1 MSTRPKNAAAIEA
14 YIKEL
19 KNLGAEMDDIAWDVA
34 SQLMEG
40 VEANA
45 VKLSPVGEYDK
56 PVDFVTKE
64 GKHVHFQPHSGKIG
78 GFLRKMWSHEE
89 PKKVGRKWRGKVQ
102 NNASYA
108 AYVNDGHR
116 IVRNGITVGFVPGQ
130 FFLERAVKSARRGL
144 PGLWRDEVARVKKKT
159 GF

>member
-1 MSTRPKNAAAIEA
+1 MSIRSKNAAAIEA

-19 KNLGAEMDDIAWDVA
+19 RNLGAEMDESAGRVA
-34 SQLMEG
+34 NQLVNA

-45 VKLSPVGEYDK
+45 VKLSPVDTGY
-56 PVDFVTKE
+56 
-64 GKHVHFQPHSGKIG
+64 
-78 GFLRKMWSHEE
+78 LRKMWSHEE
-89 PKKVGRKWRGKVQ
+89 ARKAGRKWRGKVQ